1 MDQQQWPE
9 ASPPAHTPRS
19 PYLNSHPQLGEE
31 QKALRFDLI
40 LFPKIA
46 FLPENFFPV
55 TTQLQWHSWWD
66 GAKTKDGFQVTL
78 QMAPYQTK

>member
-9 ASPPAHTPRS
+9 ANPSCPAPRN
-19 PYLNSHPQLGEE
+19 PYLNNHLQLGEE
-31 QKALRFDLI
+31 QKALCFDLI

-46 FLPENFFPV
+46 FLLENFFPV

-66 GAKTKDGFQVTL
+66 NAKAKDSFQVTL
-78 QMAPYQTK
+78 QMAPSQTK